1 MADMRRGGLPGSGV
15 TPVPVRTAWVARA
28 MRPVLWVGVVFNL
41 CVALMLVF
49 PTTLGGF
56 AALPP
61 VGSDFYRWML
71 VYFVVLFS
79 ATYAWLALQP
89 AISQPLIGLAALGK
103 AGVFVVALVC
113 LVRGEVELRTFA
125 VALGDLA
132 FAAYFM
138 AWLRTTGAR
147 G

>member
-1 MADMRRGGLPGSGV
+1 MADLRPDESVAGV
-15 TPVPVRTAWVARA
+15 APARAPWPLRA
-28 MRPVLWVGVVFNL
+28 MRPVLWVGVAFNL

-49 PTTLGGF
+49 PDTLGGF

-61 VGSDFYRWML
+61 VGSAFYRWML

-79 ATYAWLALQP
+79 ATYAWLAVQP
-89 AISQPLIGLAALGK
+89 VISQALVGLAALGK

-113 LVRGEVELRTFA
+113 WTRGEVEFRTLA
-125 VALGDLA
+125 VALVDLV

-138 AWLRTTGAR
+138 AWLRATMR
-147 G
+147 YR